1 MRTLI
6 QWGILSA
13 LFIIGFMAFFVLAG
27 DDNPY
32 DPMPLF
38 KFFILKVSALAVLGC
53 CVWIGK
59 KCDKKGLLP
68 NFKDDDK

>member
-1 MRTLI
+1 MRKFI
-6 QWGILSA
+6 QWGILYA
-13 LFIIGFMAFFVLAG
+13 LMIIGFMAFLVLAG
-27 DDNPY
+27 EDNPY

-59 KCDKKGLLP
+59 VCNSKGLLP
-68 NFKDDDK
+68 DIKEE